1 MKRNPAGAGYDDDP
15 RRRLGTAAEGTC
27 LCRTGLSSY
36 LSRVAVHKVLSDD
49 VKRPEIVATTVRT
62 PYVPQNRRVMAL
74 CHVSRT
80 RPIRLRN
87 RHLSCPNRQLSLP
100 YREVAA

>member
-15 RRRLGTAAEGTC
+15 GGRLRAAAEGTC

-36 LSRVAVHKVLSDD
+36 PSRVAVLKALTGD
-49 VKRPEIVATTVRT
+49 VRRPENVAPTLRT
-62 PYVPQNRRVMAL
+62 PYVPQNPRVTAL
-74 CHVSRT
+74 CQLGQLC
-80 RPIRLRN
+80 PNWLRN
-87 RHLSCPNRQLSLP
+87 RHLSWPNRQLSLP